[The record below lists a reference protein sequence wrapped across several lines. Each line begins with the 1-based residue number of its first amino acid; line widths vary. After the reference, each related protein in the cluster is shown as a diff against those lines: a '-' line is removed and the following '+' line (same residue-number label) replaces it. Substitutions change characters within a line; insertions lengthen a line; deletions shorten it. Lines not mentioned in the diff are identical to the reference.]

1 MTATTIDAAAGVD
14 LRLRTDANVI
24 TATLSAAASALAG
37 GSGSIRIDDIGSVTI
52 VRAGAAGTNPSAA
65 PGEVRVSA
73 EGDLRL
79 ESALAGAAL
88 LASAGGSLAV
98 LDAASGADLSLDA
111 AGESITI
118 GRASAGQDVYLS
130 LSAPIG
136 ASFDP
141 VIAELAGAG
150 ADAEADLIAGTSG
163 TGGKLHMYR
172 TTSADG
178 NSSNNGRLHAPGAG
192 AVSGQPLNTTATKTQ
207 VGNATASAGA
217 YLPTVWTLT
226 VGAPQGL
233 TGEQDLVMNLALG
246 SARVSVAARFDF
258 TNLDAAGIA
267 SRAAQ
272 ALRAAN
278 LEGISAVSVDGAT
291 VTLVGASN
299 AADSFSI
306 VSVTASPPGP
316 GWLNAGGADRL
327 EVQLFAG
334 ADTNNGTA
342 IALGAGG
349 NVAAAVPGPVGSS
362 PATIA
367 AAPTLRVPQSVT
379 FDSVAGVSNDLVFP
393 VYTLTAGSQA
403 VTLNLSVQ
411 SGTLSASNGDNV
423 TVTGSGAS
431 AITLSGTASALNAFL
446 STAGRLQYAAAEA
459 DQTLTLEA
467 VTSAG
472 RAVTSMALRTL
483 GNSGSGITPLLRPPA
498 TVPAVVGQASNLV
511 FVFLRARVRVNLG
524 VCVTCHP

>member
-1 MTATTIDAAAGVD
+1 M
-14 LRLRTDANVI
+14 
-24 TATLSAAASALAG
+24 
-37 GSGSIRIDDIGSVTI
+37 
-52 VRAGAAGTNPSAA
+52 
-65 PGEVRVSA
+65 
-73 EGDLRL
+73 
-79 ESALAGAAL
+79 
-88 LASAGGSLAV
+88 
-98 LDAASGADLSLDA
+98 
-111 AGESITI
+111 
-118 GRASAGQDVYLS
+118 
-130 LSAPIG
+130 
-136 ASFDP
+136 
-141 VIAELAGAG
+141 
-150 ADAEADLIAGTSG
+150 
-163 TGGKLHMYR
+163 
-172 TTSADG
+172 
-178 NSSNNGRLHAPGAG
+178 
-192 AVSGQPLNTTATKTQ
+192 
-207 VGNATASAGA
+207 
-217 YLPTVWTLT
+217 
-226 VGAPQGL
+226 
-233 TGEQDLVMNLALG
+233 
-246 SARVSVAARFDF
+246 
-258 TNLDAAGIA
+258 
-267 SRAAQ
+267 
-272 ALRAAN
+272 
-278 LEGISAVSVDGAT
+278 
-291 VTLVGASN
+291 GASN

-511 FVFLRARVRVNLG
+511 FGASTITAPGSFTWGNGSLVLEAASGQFAAVSSTDTGGPVTATLELSGRRLLLSGSVSALNGYLAKAGSVRFTPATANTS
-524 VCVTCHP
+524 VTATLSFAEG